1 MGGERESFDRSL
13 ARVAKALS
21 QGQLPVAPPPRHIGI
36 GKGVAALANMLGLDR
51 VVEGR
56 IMLKGDVEIDTRAP
70 PKDGASQAW
79 KLSFHTEGDCKL
91 SYLPSP

>member
-1 MGGERESFDRSL
+1 MSCRDAVSAQAANYGD
-13 ARVAKALS
+13 V
-21 QGQLPVAPPPRHIGI
+21 